1 MAITVIMTGMNK
13 IVPKQHS
20 AITQS
25 NPAVTPPSSNSRSN
39 NTNILSHP
47 FHPIPLINHLS
58 VSTTS
63 ATDSASS
70 NSSSKTGRHHH
81 STSTSSSSDPSD
93 SSTSSGYHHHSTS
106 TSTSSFPSSNGRH
119 HHSIYGKGHPN
130 GNTSKHHEY
139 GGGGGYVDYPS
150 YRGHCS
156 YVDHKSNIIRCA

>member
-81 STSTSSSSDPSD
+81 STSTC
-93 SSTSSGYHHHSTS
+93 
-106 TSTSSFPSSNGRH
+106 SFPSSNGRH

-156 YVDHKSNIIRCA
+156 